1 MGDCAIKKHVT
12 TTITTP
18 ATVAI
23 IIITIIISKISGG
36 DFFQLINTAYCFE
49 PTQKGVFWEKIISS
63 SVLKL

>member
-36 DFFQLINTAYCFE
+36 DFFQLINTAY
-49 PTQKGVFWEKIISS
+49 
-63 SVLKL
+63 